1 MIIKANCIFNI
12 VSKVMCWKTLT
23 YSPMSMSRSW
33 SGDRILS
40 GSWSRAYRD
49 WETDRKS
56 TRLNSSHSRAS
67 RMPSSA

>member
-1 MIIKANCIFNI
+1 VIIKANCIFNI

-40 GSWSRAYRD
+40 GSWSLSWSWSSYRSGSGS
-49 WETDRKS
+49 WSWSKCW
-56 TRLNSSHSRAS
+56 SSNI
-67 RMPSSA
+67 

>member
-40 GSWSRAYRD
+40 GSWSWSCLVGVQTYD
-49 WETDRKS
+49 S
-56 TRLNSSHSRAS
+56 QI
-67 RMPSSA
+67 